1 MTFFRLI
8 RFYRSSG
15 MSLTNAVR
23 RAWELST
30 RDLGLK

>member
-1 MTFFRLI
+1 MTFFRLV

-15 MSLTNAVR
+15 MGLANAVR

>member
-1 MTFFRLI
+1 MSFFRLL

-15 MSLTNAVR
+15 MGFANAVR